1 MMKYSVSTL
10 ILILFCFN
18 LIGQNDS
25 SSIYKNLQ
33 IKKTYN
39 VGLTS
44 TTTGGRSVYK
54 VNDKIVSKDV
64 YDNYKKGV
72 DAINECCPCILKTYD
87 EKDVLLNEYVSCG
100 DCPVGYYNEFYP
112 DGKLKIKGQFK
123 ENPTENWKDIYGRGY
138 CHVTDGKWLYYNEKG
153 QGHYLHHVEVWDKGK
168 FIKQIPE
175 SKQVEIWDVEFKLR
189 GSKIDTQIISIK
201 DVKNI
206 EIVPLYKNQNR
217 SFEIKIVFSIVA
229 IGYNINVEAFSIDSF
244 KNIDVKA
251 MSNKIKLD
259 NIGKSNSTL
268 DVYDGNKIVKR
279 IYLKLKE

>member
-1 MMKYSVSTL
+1 MKYSFSTL

-18 LIGQNDS
+18 ILSQTDS

-44 TTTGGRSVYK
+44 TTTGGKSVYK

-64 YDNYKKGV
+64 HDYYKKGR
-72 DAINECCPCILKTYD
+72 DAINDCCPCILKTYD
-87 EKDVLLNEYVSCG
+87 EKEVLLNEYVSCG
-100 DCPVGYYNEFYP
+100 DCPVGYYKEFYP
-112 DGKLKIKGQFK
+112 DGKLKVKGQFK
-123 ENPTENWKDIYGRGY
+123 ENPTGNWKDINGRGY
-138 CHVTDGKWLYYNEKG
+138 CLVSDGKWLYYNEKG
-153 QGHYLHHVEVWDKGK
+153 QDHYLHHVEVWDKGK

-189 GSKIDTQIISIK
+189 GSKIDTQIVSIK
-201 DVKNI
+201 DVKDI
-206 EIVPLYKNQNR
+206 EIVPLYKNKNR
-217 SFEIKIVFSIVA
+217 SAEIKIVFSIVA
-229 IGYNINVEAFSIDSF
+229 IGYNVNEETFSMDSF
-244 KNIDVKA
+244 KNIDVKG